1 MREPCKYILLFFVVI
16 AILGCDD
23 KTTTAKI
30 LLQAEKLMDAQP
42 DSSYILLNQLVFPGN
57 MSEKEMAAYA
67 LLMEQAIY
75 KKRWFIRDFV

>member
-57 MSEKEMAAYA
+57 MSEKEMH
-67 LLMEQAIY
+67 
-75 KKRWFIRDFV
+75 